1 MEISQQNC
9 KTLDPSLQHVFCF
22 DLGGHILQT
31 HTPKGECCLNF
42 SCKDF
47 YLQELLFYLVAKDSH
62 RLYVCATK

>member
-9 KTLDPSLQHVFCF
+9 KSLDPSLQHVFCF

-42 SCKDF
+42 SCKDC
-47 YLQELLFYLVAKDSH
+47 YLQELLFY
-62 RLYVCATK
+62 

>member
-1 MEISQQNC
+1 MTNYMEISQQNC

-62 RLYVCATK
+62 RL